1 MADVRP
7 FRALRFDPSKA
18 GDLSSLL
25 SPPFDVIS
33 PQGREELY
41 GRSPYN
47 VVRLEFGRPEAGD
60 DGNANVYT
68 RAAAL
73 LEQWHGDGV
82 LIRDETPAYYLV
94 AEEYQAGPGARPDGV
109 KQRLGLYAGVRLEE
123 YERGV
128 VLPHEQTRPGPKE
141 DRLRL
146 MEACEAVFSPLMLL
160 YRDSGGQGPLGL
172 RSLLLRQ
179 MEAGPP
185 ELTASHGG
193 VRYRLWSLREPELV
207 QRVQEAFAATPLYLV
222 DGHHRYETALT
233 YRDARRAGAGGGAPD
248 TAAYNYRLV
257 CLIDMQDPGSRL
269 LSFHRLLCG
278 LTPGALN
285 SLWGRTGELF
295 DVQSQGPVG
304 VTGPALE
311 EALQAL
317 ERLAPDTPAFGL
329 LDAASG
335 ELFHL
340 TLKADLPGG
349 ALPPAPVPDLGRC
362 ETWLLHQAVLDPVV
376 GAAAEEPKELSFL
389 HDLEEVA
396 GRLAAGGCQ
405 LLFLVRPMRLELFE
419 SLVRQGQLLPP
430 KATYFDP
437 KLPTGLVMQK
447 LDGDL

>member
-7 FRALRFDPSKA
+7 FRALRFDPSEA

-41 GRSPYN
+41 GRNPFN
-47 VVRLEFGRPEAGD
+47 VVRLEFGRPETGD
-60 DGNANVYT
+60 DGGANAYT

-73 LEQWHGDGV
+73 LEQWRGDGV
-82 LIRDETPAYYLV
+82 LTRDEAPAYYLV
-94 AEEYQAGPGARPDGV
+94 AEEYEARREV
-109 KQRLGLYAGVRLEE
+109 KQRLGLYAAVRLEE

-160 YRDSGGQGPLGL
+160 YRDSGSL
-172 RSLLLRQ
+172 RPLLLRQ
-179 MEAGPP
+179 MESGLP
-185 ELTASHGG
+185 ELTASHDG
-193 VRYRLWSLREPELV
+193 VHYRLWSLREPGLV
-207 QRVQEAFAATPLYLV
+207 QGIQEAFTATHLYLV

-233 YRDARRAGAGGGAPD
+233 YRNARRARADGDGSD
-248 TAAYNYRLV
+248 TAGYNYRLV
-257 CLIDMQDPGSRL
+257 CLIDMQDPGSQL

-278 LTPGALN
+278 LSPDALEI
-285 SLWGRTGELF
+285 LWSRIRELF
-295 DVQSQGPVG
+295 EVQAQGTVAS
-304 VTGPALE
+304 TGPALE
-311 EALQAL
+311 EALRALESLNPDTQAL
-317 ERLAPDTPAFGL
+317 GL
-329 LDAASG
+329 LDAVSG
-335 ELFHL
+335 ELFRL
-340 TLKADLPGG
+340 TLKTNLPGG
-349 ALPPAPVPDLGRC
+349 AVPPAPDLGRC
-362 ETWLLHQAVLDPVV
+362 ETWLLHEALLDPVV
-376 GAAAEEPKELSFL
+376 GAAAGEPKELSFL

-405 LLFLVRPMRLELFE
+405 LLFLVRPMQLELFE
-419 SLVRQGQLLPP
+419 SLVQQGQLLPP

-447 LDGDL
+447 LDGEL